1 MGHTFLLE
9 PGRWKLEGTLMD
21 RKLEP
26 TLVKG
31 RTLVTW
37 TTDGWFTMATKLT
50 FPESNLPEQTLTYKG
65 RLDPDE
71 QRFSFI
77 LQHSAMGKIE
87 GEGWVAPESI
97 IQRYWVMDDKQ
108 LRSGFQ
114 TAYKQGDDCYY
125 LCSAVVA
132 GSTLISNMEAVLTRS
147 EP

>member
-1 MGHTFLLE
+1 MAHTFLLE
-9 PGRWKLEGTLMD
+9 PGRWKLEGTLID

-26 TLVKG
+26 TPVKG

-37 TTDGWFTMATKLT
+37 TKDGWFTMATKLT

-77 LQHSAMGKIE
+77 MQHSAMGKIE

-108 LRSGFQ
+108 LRAGFQ
-114 TAYKQGDDCYY
+114 TAYKQGDDCYH

-132 GSTLISNMEAVLTRS
+132 GSALISNMEAVLTRS
-147 EP
+147 VS